1 MTNRRIVGLTG
12 GIATGKSTV
21 SNYLKKRHKISVFD
35 ADVYARQA
43 VEKGSEILK
52 RIAERYGGEMLQED
66 GTLKRKKLG
75 EIIFKNPE
83 EKQWLEEQIHPYV
96 RDRLEEDAHNTDD
109 AIVVLDVPLLFEANM
124 TDLATEIWVVYC
136 TPQQQRS
143 RLMQRDALSAEQAQA
158 RIHSQMSI
166 ETKRDRADVVL
177 DNSATR
183 EQLIQQIDAAV
194 TTFGDNKQM

>member
-75 EIIFKNPE
+75 EIIFKNPV

-158 RIHSQMSI
+158 RIQSQMSI

-194 TTFGDNKQM
+194 TVFGDNKQM